1 MVEYRSIYSGRAS
14 GDSGSG
20 NITPPNKPKAPS
32 PSRKPGMDKSVKVII
47 VGIILTIFI
56 ILGTVAGIFF
66 AYMQEVPE
74 IADLRNY
81 KPNLTTAVYDIN
93 GNLVSQLYTEQ
104 RTIVKLNQIPLYLQ
118 NAIIAKEDP
127 RFYQHSGIDVKGIMR
142 ASINNLVHG
151 KIVEGGSTITQ
162 QLARNLFL
170 TKERTFTRKI
180 KEALLSLQVEKYYTK
195 KEILELYCNQVYFGN
210 GAYGV
215 EAAARTFFGKH
226 VDELTLPESATL
238 AALPQAPSQFN
249 PYEHPE
255 VATEKRNL
263 VLEKMA
269 ELGYI
274 TPEEKEAAE
283 KAPIELHKLEV
294 KNAPYFV
301 EYVRQQLETT
311 YGNSEIYK
319 GGLKVYTTID
329 SVLQDT
335 AQEVFNARINELQKQ
350 FEKNRN
356 KKLEYPLQGALIAI
370 DPHTGYI
377 KAMIGGID
385 YSKSEFN
392 RAVQSKRQP
401 GSAFKPIVY
410 TSAIDNGFRVSDVIL
425 DSPIVF
431 KNDDGSEWKPENV
444 NGKFSGPTILLN
456 GLTHSKNVVTV
467 KLENKIG
474 IDTVAKYARRLGI
487 KSPLIADL
495 TMGLGTSSLSLLE
508 LTNSFCT
515 FANGGMYVEPLSI
528 LSVNDSGGKV
538 LEQHSPKLS
547 EAIPETTAYII
558 TFMLENVI
566 NRGTAQ
572 TIRNMGYN
580 GICAGKTGTTND
592 FTDAWFIG
600 FTPDIVVGVWIGFDT
615 KEPLGKNMT
624 GGVIAA
630 PLWAEFMM
638 NAFPNQNQEFPVPD
652 NIIFKKICS
661 KTGMLATK
669 YCPNP
674 IDAPFVE
681 GTEPHENCN
690 LHSGVEVNNFLNQ
703 DLEQGSGA
711 TDNFTSD
718 EESGENTT
726 GTPVK
731 GKAGKP
737 AKVKKPHEETE
748 DEDNLAF

>member
-1 MVEYRSIYSGRAS
+1 MVEYKSIYSGKGS

-20 NITPPNKPKAPS
+20 NFNPPVKSKTPPP
-32 PSRKPGMDKSVKVII
+32 RKSSMDKSIKLLTVAV
-47 VGIILTIFI
+47 ILTIFI
-56 ILGTVAGIFF
+56 ILGTLAGIFF
-66 AYMQEVPE
+66 AYTQEVPE

-81 KPNLTTAVYDIN
+81 KPNMTTAVYDIN
-93 GNLVSQLYTEQ
+93 GNLVSQLYAEQ
-104 RTIVKLNQIPLYLQ
+104 RTVVKLNQIPLYLQ
-118 NAIIAKEDP
+118 NAIISKEDP
-127 RFYQHSGIDVKGIMR
+127 HFYQHNGIDFKGILR
-142 ASINNLVHG
+142 ASVNNMVHG

-170 TKERTFTRKI
+170 TKERKFSRKI
-180 KEALLSLQVEKYYTK
+180 KEALLSLQIEKYYTK

-226 VDELTLPESATL
+226 VEELTLPESATL

-255 VATEKRNL
+255 TAIEKRNL
-263 VLEKMA
+263 VLDKMA

-274 TPEEKEAAE
+274 TPEEKETAE
-283 KAPIELHKLEV
+283 KAALELHKLEV

-301 EYVRQQLETT
+301 EYVRQQLEAT
-311 YGNSEIYK
+311 YGNTEIYK

-350 FEKNRN
+350 FEKSRN

-377 KAMIGGID
+377 KALIGGID

-392 RAVQSKRQP
+392 RAIQSKRQP

-410 TSAIDNGFRVSDVIL
+410 TSAIDNGYRVSDVIL

-431 KNDDGSEWKPENV
+431 KNEDGSEWKPENV

-467 KLENKIG
+467 KLESKIG
-474 IDTVAKYARRLGI
+474 IDVVAKYARRLGI

-495 TMGLGTSSLSLLE
+495 TMALGTSSLSLLE
-508 LTNSFCT
+508 LTNAFCT
-515 FANGGMYVEPLSI
+515 FANGGMAVEPISI

-547 EAIPETTAYII
+547 QAIPETTAYII
-558 TFMLENVI
+558 TYMLENVV
-566 NRGTAQ
+566 NHGTAQ

-600 FTPDIVVGVWIGFDT
+600 YTPDIVVGVWIGFDS

-624 GGVIAA
+624 GGVVAA

-638 NAFPNQNQEFPVPD
+638 NAFPNQAQEFPVPD
-652 NIIFKKICS
+652 KIIFKKICS

-681 GTEPHENCN
+681 GTEPHDNCN
-690 LHSGVEVNNFLNQ
+690 LHSGVEVNNFMNQ
-703 DLEQGSGA
+703 DLEQGTSNDYFNS
-711 TDNFTSD
+711 TDEN
-718 EESGENTT
+718 GENAPGGTT
-726 GTPVK
+726 AK
-731 GKAGKP
+731 GKNG
-737 AKVKKPHEETE
+737 KKPSKKQESTD